1 LRTGIHTMTLI
12 RSTLTTI
19 LLLTLLSTTQ
29 TVFAFQPKAV
39 TAGVDKGFMPVAE
52 VKPGMKGRSL
62 TVFEGTEP
70 EEFDVEII
78 GVVPG
83 SIGPRQDMIVG
94 RISGG
99 KTDRTSVFAGMSGSP
114 VYVDGRLVGA
124 ISFAFPFA
132 KEALCGITP
141 IEQMVEIFEKESP
154 ITSRKQVA
162 ITWENLSAVAN
173 AEMRKTFQGRSGR
186 IDVESPLGVVAGQLF
201 VPIAVPLSFNGIS
214 KNTLDLF
221 APQLNALGL
230 VPVAGISGSAGT
242 GALARSTKETLTGG
256 RSISVQLARG
266 DYSLVA
272 SGTATLR
279 DGDRVYA
286 FGHPF
291 LSLGSVEMPMSE
303 SSVVVVVPNI
313 NNSFKL
319 AVPGPMVGTMLQ
331 DRATG
336 ILGEIGKAPR
346 MIPVRLD
353 LTTSRGKK
361 ETVSFE
367 MVSDEFLTPLVLN
380 IGLVNSVLANER
392 HIGDTTVTTNAKI
405 RIKGHD
411 PVIIERDFTG
421 SAATTLSSLSVTLPV
436 SNLLRGRFDDLDIE
450 SIEVEVTVAEGART
464 AVIESLRS
472 DRLQFRAGETG
483 QVTVFTRMDSG
494 HLMARNV
501 QFKIPND
508 TQPGS
513 LTLTVSDAVTAQQN
527 SVANS
532 FTATSLKEAIALLNR
547 VRKDDRLY
555 LQLHRPGN
563 SIVMG
568 SNEMPNLPPSVTA
581 SMNSGNSSGGSKS
594 VAQNVILDVELGRS
608 DVVATGSQSIKI
620 NIVR

>member
-1 LRTGIHTMTLI
+1 MKAIRKTLAAI
-12 RSTLTTI
+12 LFVVLLTTAQ
-19 LLLTLLSTTQ
+19 SAA
-29 TVFAFQPKAV
+29 AFQNTPS
-39 TAGVDKGFMPVAE
+39 TSGSDKGFMPVGE

-83 SIGPRQDMIVG
+83 SLGPRQDMIIG

-99 KTDRTSVFAGMSGSP
+99 KAERTSVFAGMSGSP

-141 IEQMVEIFEKESP
+141 IEQMVEIFERESP
-154 ITSRKQVA
+154 VASRNPIV
-162 ITWENLSAVAN
+162 ISWDNLSAVAN
-173 AEMRKTFQGRSGR
+173 ADLKKSLQGRSGR
-186 IDVESPLGVVAGQLF
+186 IDDGSPLRAVAGQSF

-214 KNTLDLF
+214 RNTLDLF

-230 VPVAGISGSAGT
+230 VPVSAVSGGAET
-242 GALARSTKETLTGG
+242 GALASSTEATLTGG

-279 DGDRVYA
+279 DGNRIYA

-303 SSVVVVVPNI
+303 SSVVVVVPNL

-346 MIPVRLD
+346 MIPVRLE
-353 LTTSRGKK
+353 LTTSRGRK
-361 ETVSFE
+361 ESINFE

-380 IGLVNSVLANER
+380 IGLVNSILANER
-392 HIGDTTVTTNAKI
+392 HIGDTTVTTNA
-405 RIKGHD
+405 RIKMKGQN
-411 PVIIERDFTG
+411 PVIIERDFSG
-421 SAATTLSSLSVTLPV
+421 AAATMLSSLAVTLPV
-436 SNLLRGRFDDLDIE
+436 SNLLRARFDDLKIE
-450 SIEVEVTVAEGART
+450 AIEVEVNVSEGART

-472 DRLQFRAGETG
+472 DRLQFKAGETAE
-483 QVTVFTRMDSG
+483 VTVFARTDSG
-494 HLMARNV
+494 RLIPRNV
-501 QFKIPND
+501 RFTIPTD
-508 TQPGS
+508 IQPG
-513 LTLTVSDAVTAQQN
+513 LFTLTVADAVTAQQN
-527 SVANS
+527 SATNS
-532 FTATSLKEAIALLNR
+532 FTATSLSETISILNR
-547 VRKDDRLY
+547 ARKDDRLY
-555 LQLHRPGN
+555 LQLHR
-563 SIVMG
+563 SG
-568 SNEMPNLPPSVTA
+568 SSVVIGTDEMPNLPPSVTA
-581 SMNSGNSSGGSKS
+581 SMNSGNMSGGSKTLT
-594 VAQNVILDVELGRS
+594 QNVLLDLELARS
-608 DVVATGSQSIKI
+608 EVPTTGSQSIKI
-620 NIVR
+620 NVVR